1 MTAPPPTVRFEGA
14 HASLSVRSLLPDV
27 VAIEVSGADVGELG
41 DAPFRALKERMSHG
55 PVELFIDA
63 RAARGVAIDVSGDW
77 AMWLRA
83 QRPRL
88 RRVTMLTRTPFVDLT
103 ARFVRRF
110 AGLEEVMEVG
120 SDARAYDAAL
130 ARALAG

>member
-1 MTAPPPTVRFEGA
+1 MMAPPPTVRFEGV
-14 HASLSVRSLLPDV
+14 HGSLSVRSLLPGV

-41 DAPFRALKERMSHG
+41 DAPFRALKERMSEG
-55 PVELFIDA
+55 PVALFIDA
-63 RAARGVAIDVSGDW
+63 RAARGVAIDVSSDW

-83 QRPRL
+83 HRPRL

-110 AGLEEVMEVG
+110 AGLEEVMDVS

-130 ARALAG
+130 ARALTG